1 MADVG
6 KTPFIKELASSDKK
20 LRDKATNSLTL
31 FLRAKTDL
39 TNLELLKLWK
49 GLFFCFYHSDRPLTQ
64 QALAR
69 TLSYNLV
76 PTLPSTTVHKFL
88 RAFWTTIGRDF
99 HSIDRLRL
107 DKYLFLIRCYVGVG
121 FEVFLKQN
129 QQSKSRNGAE
139 EGVAAGGAGGKRKRE
154 EDLNSSKKGGKKRK
168 GKGQQQQQQQ
178 QQTDSKPQELTQ
190 EEEEKEQGVDKEK
203 WGPLESYLA
212 ILEDGPL
219 CPLNFDPD
227 QPAANEA
234 EDYIPMPHGPDGLR
248 YHVLDIWV
256 DELEKVLEFE
266 EITDEET
273 GTTVRKPVGDVPKEL
288 LLRPLERLRKES
300 PYKPVRMRAAEAL
313 EDERLVEWG
322 WKERRK
328 VDSDSDDDEE
338 DDDDDDED
346 AEWGG
351 FGDD

>member
-1 MADVG
+1 MTDVG

-20 LRDKATNSLTL
+20 LRDKATHSLTL

-39 TNLELLKLWK
+39 SNLDLLKLWK

-69 TLSYNLV
+69 TLSYSLV
-76 PTLPSTTVHKFL
+76 PTLPRPTLHKFL
-88 RAFWTTIGRDF
+88 RAFWLTIGRDF

-107 DKYLFLIRCYVGVG
+107 DKYLFLIRCYVGVA
-121 FEVFLKQN
+121 FEVLLKG
-129 QQSKSRNGAE
+129 NGTKASVNDATAD
-139 EGVAAGGAGGKRKRE
+139 GKKRKRE
-154 EDLNSSKKGGKKRK
+154 EESTNSSKKGGKKRK
-168 GKGQQQQQQQ
+168 GKGQQQQQQ
-178 QQTDSKPQELTQ
+178 SP
-190 EEEEKEQGVDKEK
+190 EEEEQQDTKSGEVDLAA
-203 WGPLESYLA
+203 LESYLA

-227 QPAANEA
+227 QPPANEA
-234 EDYIPMPHGPDGLR
+234 EDFIPMPHGPDGLR
-248 YHVLDIWV
+248 YHVMDIWV

-266 EITDEET
+266 EVTTAE
-273 GTTVRKPVGDVPKEL
+273 GTTIRKPKGLQVPAEL

-300 PYKPVRMRAAEAL
+300 PYKPVRVRAAEAL
-313 EDERLVEWG
+313 EDDRLVEWG
-322 WKERRK
+322 WKERK
-328 VDSDSDDDEE
+328 VESDSDDE
-338 DDDDDDED
+338 DDDEDDEEEDED